1 MALQFVVI
9 LNCLPPTRTL
19 VMFWLVNAKLMMGW
33 SEELTTN
40 IYCDLLAQ
48 PSRGPGLA
56 RIFLSDLLDSF
67 ILKIG
72 PFVTLC
78 STAHHRNTLFWA
90 NLVNSSRLEF

>member
-1 MALQFVVI
+1 MALEFVVI
-9 LNCLPPTRTL
+9 LNWPPPASCL
-19 VMFWLVNAKLMMGW
+19 VMFWHVNAKLMMGW
-33 SEELTTN
+33 SPELTTN

-72 PFVTLC
+72 PFVTLG
-78 STAHHRNTLFWA
+78 STTHHPNSLFWA
-90 NLVNSSRLEF
+90 NLAN